1 MWGAPRAQW
10 VGSAAEVVPGTTRA
24 GPIWP
29 ALRAGEPSGGQRG
42 DVAIRRPGGQTW
54 NPTLEPSS

>member
-10 VGSAAEVVPGTTRA
+10 VGSAAEVLPGTTRT

-29 ALRAGEPSGGQRG
+29 ALRAGEPGGRQRG
-42 DVAIRRPGGQTW
+42 DVAIRPGRQTW
-54 NPTLEPSS
+54 DPTLGPSS